1 MTASTIDAAIQK
13 KIFEPAMMTLI
24 ILNEEMNDIM
34 KKVMSLKDIGLLING
49 VGETN
54 KDEAKEQKGW
64 KGTNE
69 SWWRSNYNKGRHD

>member
-24 ILNEEMNDIM
+24 ILNGEMNDIM

-54 KDEAKEQKGW
+54 KDEAKEQKV
-64 KGTNE
+64 
-69 SWWRSNYNKGRHD
+69 